1 VQHDGAVDV
10 TSDGEQPVRQE
21 VILVTR
27 PAPATPPHPLDT
39 LREILGSSVGM
50 AAYTAST
57 LASLVEQTVSLA
69 VSTSVNAALDRIV
82 PVLAE
87 AIIDRIDLTDV
98 VIEQVDLNRI
108 VNSALD
114 SLDLTQL
121 VIDRVDV
128 NAIVAEADID
138 AVIDRVPII
147 PLANYVIDE
156 IDLPQIIRD
165 STSGIAGD
173 AVTTVR
179 KQGVGADQLV
189 ARLAD
194 RVTFRRRQR
203 KLDAPGDPDSLLGK
217 FASDLNSTHGEHGT
231 HVPPAKGDAAEGNAA
246 EGDAAEG
253 DAAEGDV
260 QT

>member
-1 VQHDGAVDV
+1 M
-10 TSDGEQPVRQE
+10 SSPEEPRQE
-21 VILVTR
+21 VVLVTR
-27 PAPATPPHPLDT
+27 PTRSTPPNPVDT
-39 LREILGSSVGM
+39 LREVLAASVGM
-50 AAYTAST
+50 AAYSATT
-57 LASLVEQTVSLA
+57 MVSLVEQTITYA
-69 VSTSVNAALDRIV
+69 VTASVNAALDRLV
-82 PVLAE
+82 PVIAD
-87 AIIDRIDLTDV
+87 AIIERIDLTDI
-98 VIEQVDLNRI
+98 VIDQVDLNRI
-108 VNSALD
+108 VNTALD

-173 AVTTVR
+173 AVSTIR

-194 RVTFRRRQR
+194 RITFRHRQR
-203 KLDAPGDPDSLLGK
+203 KLEAPGDPESL
-217 FASDLNSTHGEHGT
+217 ADRMAEDLASTHDPLGEGEKVT
-231 HVPPAKGDAAEGNAA
+231 
-246 EGDAAEG
+246 
-253 DAAEGDV
+253 
-260 QT
+260 

>member
-1 VQHDGAVDV
+1 M
-10 TSDGEQPVRQE
+10 TSEDSYRQE
-21 VILVTR
+21 VVLVTR
-27 PAPATPPHPLDT
+27 PAQSGPPNPLDT
-39 LREILGSSVGM
+39 LREVISSSVGM
-50 AAYTAST
+50 ATYTAST
-57 LASLVEQTVSLA
+57 FATLIEQTVTYA
-69 VSTSVNAALDRIV
+69 VATSVNAALDRLV
-82 PVLAE
+82 PVIAE
-87 AIIDRIDLTDV
+87 AIIERIDLTGV

-121 VIDRVDV
+121 VIDRVDID
-128 NAIVAEADID
+128 AIVGAADID

-173 AVTTVR
+173 AVSTFR

-203 KLDAPGDPDSLLGK
+203 KLEAPGDPESLVNRMAEDLSGPHETLGE
-217 FASDLNSTHGEHGT
+217 GEKVT
-231 HVPPAKGDAAEGNAA
+231 
-246 EGDAAEG
+246 
-253 DAAEGDV
+253 
-260 QT
+260 